1 MIDGLTDPHKD
12 GGLYHRPYGA
22 TRMRNEERRSV
33 RNRPADQSRGQPPA
47 ETRPKAI
54 AIQRTLLL
62 DRRSSS
68 PMLIFIEISPWMAE
82 RITACRLWPRQACWL
97 FCECRGGYPEGVHG
111 TVRDSDLSA
120 TDGLGDGRPA
130 FSQLRAALLQLASGE
145 VLEIGFGT
153 GLNLRHYPT
162 TITRLS
168 IVDPATL
175 LPAKVARR
183 MAAAP
188 YPIQTTHVTAENLP
202 FPDQQFDNCRQHLD
216 ALHDSRS
223 GARAA

>member
-1 MIDGLTDPHKD
+1 M
-12 GGLYHRPYGA
+12 GLYA
-22 TRMRNEERRSV
+22 T
-33 RNRPADQSRGQPPA
+33 Q
-47 ETRPKAI
+47 
-54 AIQRTLLL
+54 
-62 DRRSSS
+62 
-68 PMLIFIEISPWMAE
+68 IFPRLMDWVMA
-82 RITACRLWPRQACWL
+82 
-97 FCECRGGYPEGVHG
+97 
-111 TVRDSDLSA
+111 
-120 TDGLGDGRPA
+120 RPA
-130 FSQLRAALLQLASGE
+130 FSQLREALLQLASGE

-202 FPDQQFDNCRQHLD
+202 FPDQHFDYVVSTWTLCTIPDPVQALQEVARVLKPEGHFLFLEHGRSEDQKIAAWQDRLNPIQNVMGCGCHLNRQIDRLITQSGLSIAHLDRFSMQGVPRLAGEMYRGTATRQH
-216 ALHDSRS
+216 
-223 GARAA
+223 

>member
-1 MIDGLTDPHKD
+1 M
-12 GGLYHRPYGA
+12 GLYA
-22 TRMRNEERRSV
+22 T
-33 RNRPADQSRGQPPA
+33 Q
-47 ETRPKAI
+47 
-54 AIQRTLLL
+54 
-62 DRRSSS
+62 
-68 PMLIFIEISPWMAE
+68 IFPRLMDWVMA
-82 RITACRLWPRQACWL
+82 
-97 FCECRGGYPEGVHG
+97 
-111 TVRDSDLSA
+111 
-120 TDGLGDGRPA
+120 RPA
-130 FSQLRAALLQLASGE
+130 FSQLREALLQLASGE

-202 FPDQQFDNCRQHLD
+202 FPDRHFDYVVSTWTLCTIPDPVQALQEVARVLKSEGHFLFLEHGRSEDQKIAAWQDRLNPIQNVMGCGCHLNRQIDGLITQSGLSIAHLDRFSMQGVPRLAGEMYRGTATRQH
-216 ALHDSRS
+216 
-223 GARAA
+223 

>member
-1 MIDGLTDPHKD
+1 M
-12 GGLYHRPYGA
+12 GLYA
-22 TRMRNEERRSV
+22 T
-33 RNRPADQSRGQPPA
+33 Q
-47 ETRPKAI
+47 
-54 AIQRTLLL
+54 
-62 DRRSSS
+62 
-68 PMLIFIEISPWMAE
+68 IFPRLMDWVMA
-82 RITACRLWPRQACWL
+82 
-97 FCECRGGYPEGVHG
+97 
-111 TVRDSDLSA
+111 
-120 TDGLGDGRPA
+120 RPA
-130 FSQLRAALLQLASGE
+130 FSQLREALLQLASGE

-202 FPDQQFDNCRQHLD
+202 FPDQQFETVVSTWTLCTISDPVL
-216 ALHDSRS
+216 ALHEVGRVLKPGGRFLLDLLHNLKIPSPCCKPQR
-223 GARAA
+223 

>member
-1 MIDGLTDPHKD
+1 M
-12 GGLYHRPYGA
+12 GLYA
-22 TRMRNEERRSV
+22 T
-33 RNRPADQSRGQPPA
+33 Q
-47 ETRPKAI
+47 
-54 AIQRTLLL
+54 
-62 DRRSSS
+62 
-68 PMLIFIEISPWMAE
+68 IFPQLMDWVMA
-82 RITACRLWPRQACWL
+82 
-97 FCECRGGYPEGVHG
+97 
-111 TVRDSDLSA
+111 
-120 TDGLGDGRPA
+120 RPA
-130 FSQLRAALLQLASGE
+130 FSQLREALLQLASGE

-202 FPDQQFDNCRQHLD
+202 FPDRQFETVVSTWTLCTIPDPVLALREVGRVLKPGGRFLFLEHGRSDDRTIAIWQDRLNPIQNVMGCGCHLNRQIDRLITQSGLTIAHLD
-216 ALHDSRS
+216 RFSMQGVPRLVGEMYRGTATKQH
-223 GARAA
+223 

>member
-1 MIDGLTDPHKD
+1 MDW
-12 GGLYHRPYGA
+12 
-22 TRMRNEERRSV
+22 V
-33 RNRPADQSRGQPPA
+33 
-47 ETRPKAI
+47 
-54 AIQRTLLL
+54 
-62 DRRSSS
+62 
-68 PMLIFIEISPWMAE
+68 MA
-82 RITACRLWPRQACWL
+82 
-97 FCECRGGYPEGVHG
+97 
-111 TVRDSDLSA
+111 
-120 TDGLGDGRPA
+120 RPA
-130 FSQLRAALLQLASGE
+130 FSQLREALLQLASGE

-202 FPDQQFDNCRQHLD
+202 FPDRQFETVVSTWTLCTIPDPVLALHEVGRVLKPGGRFLFLEHGRSDDRTIAVWQDRLNPIQNVMGCGCHLNRQIDRLITQSGLSIAHLD
-216 ALHDSRS
+216 RFSMQGVPRLVGEMYRGTATKQH
-223 GARAA
+223 

>member
-1 MIDGLTDPHKD
+1 M
-12 GGLYHRPYGA
+12 GLYA
-22 TRMRNEERRSV
+22 T
-33 RNRPADQSRGQPPA
+33 Q
-47 ETRPKAI
+47 
-54 AIQRTLLL
+54 
-62 DRRSSS
+62 
-68 PMLIFIEISPWMAE
+68 IFPRLMDWVMA
-82 RITACRLWPRQACWL
+82 
-97 FCECRGGYPEGVHG
+97 
-111 TVRDSDLSA
+111 
-120 TDGLGDGRPA
+120 RPA
-130 FSQLRAALLQLASGE
+130 FSQLRESLLQLASGE

-202 FPDQQFDNCRQHLD
+202 FPDQQFETVVSTWTLCTIPDPVLALHEVGRVLKPGGRFLFLEHGRSDDRTIAVWQDRLNPIQNVMGCGCHLNRQIDRLITQSGLSIAHLDRFSMQGVPRLVGEMYRGTATRQH
-216 ALHDSRS
+216 
-223 GARAA
+223 

>member
-1 MIDGLTDPHKD
+1 M
-12 GGLYHRPYGA
+12 GLYA
-22 TRMRNEERRSV
+22 T
-33 RNRPADQSRGQPPA
+33 Q
-47 ETRPKAI
+47 
-54 AIQRTLLL
+54 
-62 DRRSSS
+62 
-68 PMLIFIEISPWMAE
+68 IFP
-82 RITACRLWPRQACWL
+82 RLMDW
-97 FCECRGGYPEGVHG
+97 VM
-111 TVRDSDLSA
+111 
-120 TDGLGDGRPA
+120 GRPA
-130 FSQLRAALLQLASGE
+130 FSQLREALLQLASGE

-202 FPDQQFDNCRQHLD
+202 FLDRQFETVVSTWTLCTIPDPVQALQEVARVLKPGGHFLFLEHGRSEDQKISVWQDRLNPIQNVMGCGCHLNRQIDRLITQSGLSIAHLDRFSMPGVPRVAGEMYRGTATRQH
-216 ALHDSRS
+216 
-223 GARAA
+223 

>member
-1 MIDGLTDPHKD
+1 M
-12 GGLYHRPYGA
+12 GLYA
-22 TRMRNEERRSV
+22 T
-33 RNRPADQSRGQPPA
+33 Q
-47 ETRPKAI
+47 
-54 AIQRTLLL
+54 
-62 DRRSSS
+62 
-68 PMLIFIEISPWMAE
+68 IFPRLMDWVMA
-82 RITACRLWPRQACWL
+82 
-97 FCECRGGYPEGVHG
+97 
-111 TVRDSDLSA
+111 
-120 TDGLGDGRPA
+120 RPA
-130 FSQLRAALLQLASGE
+130 FSQLREALLQLASGE

-202 FPDQQFDNCRQHLD
+202 FPDQQFETVVSTWTLCTIPNPVLALHEVGRVLKPGGRFLFLEHGRSDDRTIAAWQDRLNPIQNVMGCGCHLNRQIDRLITQSGLTIAHLD
-216 ALHDSRS
+216 RFSMQDVPRLVGEMYRGTATRQN
-223 GARAA
+223 